1 MSETLSKTLKE
12 NSFDAV
18 FTEVAHT
25 ESLGLKNGEALRL
38 FCLDVRDNKFS
49 QINLQ
54 KFLMRNIGRY
64 VFSRAQLEQFRVDDD
79 LDAVSAEAL
88 RILRKNSDAD
98 VKGTGAELGEML
110 IYAFLEEKLGAPKL
124 MSRIELTTDAMQYG
138 SNCDCIHLL
147 AVDPSG
153 AVPYYQLVF
162 GASNVVGDMKDAI
175 DRAFESIIRIESSS
189 SNESQMVEKTVMS
202 RMFSESDIAKIEDV
216 IVPQRGR
223 TTTCDT
229 AYGVFLGYTL
239 GLDSAAYTT
248 AEFRNALAL
257 KMERDIKE
265 HAAYITQKIH
275 DNNLGT
281 HAFYFYILPFNEA
294 ETEKKEIM
302 TRILKGDVAL

>member
-1 MSETLSKTLKE
+1 MTVFIFLLLTLP
-12 NSFDAV
+12 
-18 FTEVAHT
+18 
-25 ESLGLKNGEALRL
+25 ALFL
-38 FCLDVRDNKFS
+38 
-49 QINLQ
+49 IN
-54 KFLMRNIGRY
+54 
-64 VFSRAQLEQFRVDDD
+64 
-79 LDAVSAEAL
+79 
-88 RILRKNSDAD
+88 
-98 VKGTGAELGEML
+98 
-110 IYAFLEEKLGAPKL
+110 
-124 MSRIELTTDAMQYG
+124 
-138 SNCDCIHLL
+138 
-147 AVDPSG
+147 
-153 AVPYYQLVF
+153 QLVF

-239 GLDSAAYTT
+239 GLDSAVYTT